1 MRYTVKAHSGVYSG
15 EIQENGTVLFKGVQ
29 FASCKRWQRPVV
41 VPASDREIDAVEFG
55 PASDKGDPDCLNAV
69 MYLDPRSTCTKKA
82 VFMWQYGSAQ
92 IGGNNANYSFANF
105 VEKNPDIIVVCP
117 NHRGHFFGSI
127 NLSSLH
133 GYEEKKALYEAS
145 QNLARLDL
153 LACLKWI
160 RENIGAFGGDPERV
174 TIGGHSSGSN
184 NCTCLMLMEE
194 AHTYFRQAACQA
206 SFCADTSLQYPDT
219 ADIVSQELFKYLKIT
234 TLDEALNTPAE
245 AINAALSVFFERAMK
260 GEAPFDNI
268 EYKLFSPVIDNVVL
282 FEDSFVKL
290 RDGGMSGKTLMIG
303 NNSGEYDAQYERFLK
318 DTETYPTRESAA
330 KAALGFTIGQNFGKL
345 SDRGWNKEHADEVI
359 RAYYRHNTEYGRDD
373 FTAAMDLKNDLMLR
387 CDSILYANA
396 MSRYADVY
404 MYLNDFG
411 IDSLN
416 GKRIS
421 HGSENDLIARNFEKV
436 PDDMRDGA
444 ELISD
449 LWAAFIR
456 SGDPNCKALEN
467 AAKKTEEAAGGNG
480 TGSCSH
486 AGKNGRVWEKY
497 TENEPNTLYI
507 ADKPRLEKGI
517 RMKDLEILMPL
528 LREWSILKE

>member
-1 MRYTVKAHSGVYSG
+1 MKYTVKAHSGVYNG
-15 EIQENGTVLFKGVQ
+15 EVQENGTVMFKGVQ
-29 FASCKRWQRPVV
+29 FAVCERWQRPAV
-41 VPASDREIDAVEFG
+41 VPASPREIDATEFG

-69 MYLDPRSTCTKKA
+69 IYMDPRSTCAKKA

-92 IGGNNANYSFANF
+92 IGGSNANLSFANF

-127 NLSSLH
+127 NLSSLD
-133 GYEEKKALYEAS
+133 GYEEKKALYDAS

-160 RENIGAFGGDPERV
+160 RENIEAFGGDPERV

-194 AHTYFRQAACQA
+194 AHPYFKQAACQA

-219 ADIVSQELFKYLKIT
+219 ADIVSRELFKYLKIST
-234 TLDEALNTPAE
+234 IDEAVNTPAE
-245 AINAALSVFFERAMK
+245 DINEALGVIFGRVMR
-260 GEAPFDNI
+260 GEKPFCDI

-282 FEDSFVKL
+282 FEDSFEKFVQ
-290 RDGGMSGKTLMIG
+290 GGMAGKKLLIG
-303 NNSGEYDAQYERFLK
+303 NNSGEYDGQYERFLNEAK
-318 DTETYPTRESAA
+318 ERALAAET
-330 KAALGFTIGQNFGKL
+330 ALNFTVEQNFGKL
-345 SDRGWNKEHADEVI
+345 SDRGWNKEHAAEVI
-359 RAYYRHNTEYGRDD
+359 RAYYANNALYGRDD

-387 CDSILYANA
+387 CDAVLYANG

-411 IDSLN
+411 IDSLK

-421 HGSENDLIARNFEKV
+421 HGSENELIARNFEKV
-436 PDDMRDGA
+436 PENMLAGA

-449 LWAAFIR
+449 MWAAFIKN
-456 SGDPNCKALEN
+456 GDPNCEALKKAVRN
-467 AAKKTEEAAGGNG
+467 DSVADKSVKTAEG
-480 TGSCSH
+480 TCET
-486 AGKNGRVWEKY
+486 VWEKY
-497 TENEPNTLYI
+497 TESMPNTLYI
-507 ADKPRLEKGI
+507 TESPRLEKGI
-517 RMKDLEILMPL
+517 RLKDLEILMPL
-528 LREWSILKE
+528 LREWKLLEK